1 VDVLRDWALS
11 GAMVANVV
19 LSAAVIYVALLLFSR
34 LIGPR
39 SFAQMTAFDFA
50 VTVAIGAIVGS
61 AAASTTP
68 PTLGLVAM
76 VSLFALRG
84 TVAALRRRGLD
95 RLVDNR
101 PVLLIRDGRILE
113 ANLRAAKV
121 TRDDVLAGIR
131 LAGVSRL
138 EDVAAL
144 VIERNGEF
152 SVLTTPPD
160 DTVLSSV
167 DAGEDAGAS

>member
-1 VDVLRDWALS
+1 MAFFDDWALS
-11 GAMVANVV
+11 VPQIWNVV
-19 LSAAVIYVALLLFSR
+19 LSAAVIYVALLVFSR

-39 SFAQMTAFDFA
+39 SFSQMTAFDFA
-50 VTVAIGAIVGS
+50 VTVAIGAIVGT

-76 VSLFALRG
+76 VALFTLRG
-84 TVAALRRRGLD
+84 TVAAFRRRGLD

-101 PVLLIRDGRILE
+101 PILLVRDGRILE
-113 ANLRAAKV
+113 ERLKAAKV
-121 TRDDVLAGIR
+121 THGDVLAGIR

-138 EDVAAL
+138 QDVAAV

-160 DTVLSSV
+160 ADLMVNV
-167 DAGEDAGAS
+167 EGP